1 MDTTTLCTI
10 LRTFYGKYTIGNVD
24 IEDINRRGTYST
36 KLIDRLDNQLSGNL
50 TAVVNP
56 FREKWPL

>member
-10 LRTFYGKYTIGNVD
+10 LRTFYGKYTIANVD

-50 TAVVNP
+50 TV
-56 FREKWPL
+56 